1 MVGNS
6 ASLNSAL
13 AATARAIDERMNG
26 LLPNSEGAERKL
38 LDAMR
43 YSAIGAGKRLRPL
56 LVLASSELFGVSRD
70 SALQVG
76 AAIECVH
83 CYSLVHDDLPCMDD
97 DDLRRGKPT
106 LHRAYDEATAVL
118 AGDALLTFA
127 FDILAME
134 KTHADP
140 NVRVQLVQALAH
152 ASGAQGMVGGQA
164 IDLAASDEEEMD
176 LGAITRL
183 QQMKTGALIC
193 FSTEAGAILG
203 KATAQ
208 QRQSLRGYAHDL
220 GLAFQIADDLLD
232 VEGDPDT
239 VGKATQ
245 KDEDAGKAT
254 FVSLL
259 GVERAKQQAGI
270 LVDQAIAH
278 LSEFGDEANLLRAVA
293 HFVIDRDK

>member
-1 MVGNS
+1 VVGNS

-13 AATARAIDERMNG
+13 AATARAIDERLDV
-26 LLPNSEGAERKL
+26 LLPRSEGAERTL

-106 LHRAYDEATAVL
+106 VHKAFDEATAVL

-134 KTHADP
+134 STHSDP
-140 NVRVQLVQALAH
+140 GVRVQLVQALAH
-152 ASGAQGMVGGQA
+152 TSGAQGMVGGQA
-164 IDLAASDEEEMD
+164 IDLAAADEDMD

-193 FSTEAGAILG
+193 FASEAGAILG
-203 KATAQ
+203 KATMQ
-208 QRQSLRGYAHDL
+208 QRQALRGYAHDL

-232 VEGDPDT
+232 VEGDPET

>member
-1 MVGNS
+1 VVGNS

-13 AATARAIDERMNG
+13 AATARAIDERMDA

-97 DDLRRGKPT
+97 DDMRRGKPT

-127 FDILAME
+127 FDIVAME
-134 KTHADP
+134 QTHADP

-152 ASGAQGMVGGQA
+152 SSGAQGMVGGQA
-164 IDLAASDEEEMD
+164 IDLAAADEEMD

-193 FSTEAGAILG
+193 FSAEAGAILG
-203 KATAQ
+203 KATPK
-208 QRQSLRGYAHDL
+208 QRQALRGYAHDL

-232 VEGDPDT
+232 VEGDPDK

>member
-13 AATARAIDERMNG
+13 AATARAIDERLDV
-26 LLPNSEGAERKL
+26 LLPRSEGAERTL

-106 LHRAYDEATAVL
+106 VHKAFDEATAVL

-134 KTHADP
+134 STHSDP
-140 NVRVQLVQALAH
+140 GVRVQLVQALAH
-152 ASGAQGMVGGQA
+152 TSGAQGMVGGQA
-164 IDLAASDEEEMD
+164 IDLAAADEDMD

-193 FSTEAGAILG
+193 FASEAGAILG
-203 KATAQ
+203 KATMQ
-208 QRQSLRGYAHDL
+208 QRQALRGYAHDL

-232 VEGDPDT
+232 VEGDPET

>member
-13 AATARAIDERMNG
+13 AATARAIDERMDA

-97 DDLRRGKPT
+97 DDMRRGKPT

-127 FDILAME
+127 FDIVAME
-134 KTHADP
+134 QTHADP

-152 ASGAQGMVGGQA
+152 SSGAQGMVGGQA
-164 IDLAASDEEEMD
+164 IDLAAADEEMD

-193 FSTEAGAILG
+193 FSAEAGAILG
-203 KATAQ
+203 KATPK
-208 QRQSLRGYAHDL
+208 QRQALRGYAHDL

-232 VEGDPDT
+232 VEGDPDK